1 MRRVLSVV
9 IVLMM
14 GFVLTACNN
23 ELISSSDGPFTVS
36 FNSNGGSAVADLEV
50 DLNEFFL
57 PNEVPTKTGYLFA
70 GWYLDENF
78 YYPMA
83 FSAGTASNLTLY
95 AKWVLIEQKLTTS
108 EIRELIEL
116 VLAENGYDMTATEM
130 ISAIEALFPEQ
141 TGLSTLEV
149 RSLVELVLAENGY
162 DMTATEMISAIE
174 ALFPIQVSLSEEE
187 IRVIV
192 SEMLAL
198 SPMNLSEE
206 ELTQYIIATLSAQQ
220 LDFMTE
226 DTVTL
231 LVNELLASNEPLS
244 EEAIIASVLA
254 NINVVTEFENYI
266 VDLLAEVSQ
275 SVVMIDSYY
284 GSQIESGGSG
294 VIYKRVGNTYYV
306 LTNEHVVNGYT
317 QTNFAITMFTPSGLV
332 KINKGTNIKLLGTS
346 VTHDL
351 AVLTFTSTANFRVIE
366 LGNHADLR
374 VGQMV
379 FAIGSPLDLPNTR
392 TMGMISA
399 IDREMWDDYGMDTIT
414 IQHTAAI
421 NPGNSGGALINIYGQ
436 LVGLNNMS
444 YVDMEVGEG
453 INGLHFAIQID
464 IIRQMIPTLE

>member
-36 FNSNGGSAVADLEV
+36 FNSNGGSVVADLEV

-57 PNEVPTKTGYLFA
+57 PTLVPTKTGYLFA

-95 AKWVLIEQKLTTS
+95 AKWVLVEQKLTTS
-108 EIRELIEL
+108 EIRELI
-116 VLAENGYDMTATEM
+116 
-130 ISAIEALFPEQ
+130 
-141 TGLSTLEV
+141 
-149 RSLVELVLAENGY
+149 ELVLAENGY

-206 ELTQYIIATLSAQQ
+206 ELTQYILATLSAQQ

-266 VDLLAEVSQ
+266 VELLAEVSQ